1 MELVA
6 PVMIVTHTRARQEF
20 SQSRARVSMSRKTRE
35 TSMPMRA
42 APVRPCRNLWGRRAA
57 HARAQEPPRPRI
69 ALGWLALAL
78 ALGAA
83 PVFGA
88 SPIALADE
96 PHDCEL
102 FKNNS
107 SEVLNNTETA
117 VDHMQ
122 QASRDQG
129 REAAQDAASAIVYFR
144 QAGDAAKLLATSLRG
159 VAARTA
165 ATKLDEALHAQAD
178 AFEGTIKGQ
187 GSQASQDKLKAATSD
202 LKGAIQDYQQA
213 VQSACGN

>member
-1 MELVA
+1 
-6 PVMIVTHTRARQEF
+6 
-20 SQSRARVSMSRKTRE
+20 
-35 TSMPMRA
+35 MRA
-42 APVRPCRNLWGRRAA
+42 TSVRPRRNLRARRAA
-57 HARAQEPPRPRI
+57 SPRTQQPPRPRI
-69 ALGWLALAL
+69 ASGWLAV

-83 PVFGA
+83 PIFA
-88 SPIALADE
+88 AAPIARADD

-107 SEVLNNTETA
+107 GEVLDNTETA

-144 QAGDAAKLLATSLRG
+144 QAGDAAKLLATSLH
-159 VAARTA
+159 AASARAA
-165 ATKLDEALHAQAD
+165 ATKLDGSLHAQAD

-202 LKGAIQDYQQA
+202 LKVAIHDYQQA
-213 VQSACGN
+213 VRSACGS